1 LWKKDKEKT
10 DQRVGDL
17 TRIQSDLS
25 FKIEE
30 QNNSI
35 NSLSTIIRDLKSSLE
50 ERNIEIQ
57 QHAQSKKTLEGRI
70 EELEGEVSLVSKD
83 KRTFIQ
89 SQENL
94 DMRAQELK
102 DLLEDTQR
110 ELKNNEDRARRSEIH
125 TQEVQAELTKERSL
139 NIELE
144 KAKLVIEKSLK
155 ELNSRLFEL
164 EGVQLSR
171 DTNTARRLESRL
183 EELSSQLEIEVKLKN
198 EAIKESRKTDRLIR
212 EMQFQLSD
220 KDKLKLRFEE
230 EFEKQEA
237 KYKKLKSQM
246 DELELSENNLQLAKR
261 KAEREVSEY
270 KERAFK

>member
-1 LWKKDKEKT
+1 
-10 DQRVGDL
+10 
-17 TRIQSDLS
+17 
-25 FKIEE
+25 
-30 QNNSI
+30 
-35 NSLSTIIRDLKSSLE
+35 LKSSLE

-57 QHAQSKKTLEGRI
+57 QYAQSKKTLEGRI
-70 EELEGEVSLVSKD
+70 EELEGEVSFVSEE
-83 KRTFIQ
+83 KRTFILYQ
-89 SQENL
+89 KNL
-94 DMRAQELK
+94 DMRAQKLN
-102 DLLEDTQR
+102 DLLKDTQR

-139 NIELE
+139 NIKLE
-144 KAKLVIEKSLK
+144 NDKLVIEKSLE

-164 EGVQLSR
+164 EDVQLSR

-198 EAIKESRKTDRLIR
+198 EAIKESRKTDLLIR

-220 KDKLKLRFEE
+220 KDKLKLRFKE

-246 DELELSENNLQLAKR
+246 DELELSKNNLQLAKD

-270 KERAFK
+270 KERASK

>member
-1 LWKKDKEKT
+1 
-10 DQRVGDL
+10 
-17 TRIQSDLS
+17 
-25 FKIEE
+25 
-30 QNNSI
+30 
-35 NSLSTIIRDLKSSLE
+35 
-50 ERNIEIQ
+50 
-57 QHAQSKKTLEGRI
+57 
-70 EELEGEVSLVSKD
+70 
-83 KRTFIQ
+83 
-89 SQENL
+89 
-94 DMRAQELK
+94 M
-102 DLLEDTQR
+102 
-110 ELKNNEDRARRSEIH
+110 
-125 TQEVQAELTKERSL
+125 
-139 NIELE
+139 
-144 KAKLVIEKSLK
+144 
-155 ELNSRLFEL
+155 
-164 EGVQLSR
+164 QLSR